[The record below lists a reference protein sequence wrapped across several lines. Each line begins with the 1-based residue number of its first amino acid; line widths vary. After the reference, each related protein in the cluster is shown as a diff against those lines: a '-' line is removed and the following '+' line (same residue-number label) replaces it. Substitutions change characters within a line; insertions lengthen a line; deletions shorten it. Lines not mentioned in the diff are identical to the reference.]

1 MAAYRNNLGNTY
13 VKLKQYDEA
22 VQQYRQ
28 ADLLNPGQ
36 SGLYQQNIGLALV
49 EEAQSAPDDSALDLL
64 QRALEAFNRVLAVAP
79 PNNAE
84 LLYWKGLSQ
93 LRLAAN
99 GQGSY
104 DGVASSFREY
114 LKLAPQGRFAAEVQ
128 SMLQALPGVD
138 KRQ

>member
-1 MAAYRNNLGNTY
+1 MTEFKISR
-13 VKLKQYDEA
+13 
-22 VQQYRQ
+22 R
-28 ADLLNPGQ
+28 DLM
-36 SGLYQQNIGLALV
+36 IGT
-49 EEAQSAPDDSALDLL
+49 SALAAGSMFST
-64 QRALEAFNRVLAVAP
+64 QVLSAAP

-84 LLYWKGLSQ
+84 VLYWKGLSQ

-114 LKLAPQGRFAAEVQ
+114 LKLAPHGRFAAEVQ